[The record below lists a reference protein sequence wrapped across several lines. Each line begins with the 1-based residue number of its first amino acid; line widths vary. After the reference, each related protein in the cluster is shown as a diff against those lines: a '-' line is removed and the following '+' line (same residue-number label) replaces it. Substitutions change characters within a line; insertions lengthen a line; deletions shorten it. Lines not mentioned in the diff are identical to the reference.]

1 MVEDHCPEWECR
13 VRLFILLKRN
23 GGSRGRDRKPNFVG
37 AGEGGG
43 VRGRGRD
50 RKPNFVAFSA

>member
-1 MVEDHCPEWECR
+1 MVEDQCPEWECK
-13 VRLFILLKRN
+13 VRLFFLLKRN
-23 GGSRGRDRKPNFVG
+23 GRSRGRDRKPNFVG
-37 AGEGGG
+37 GGEG

>member
-37 AGEGGG
+37 AGEGGMG
-43 VRGRGRD
+43 GERERQRQ
-50 RKPNFVAFSA
+50 KT